1 MLVFD
6 IECMVQ
12 IRKNKAIRDVPMK
25 LILLG
30 PPGAG
35 KGTQAKFVTEY
46 LKIPQIST
54 GDILRAEVK
63 DRTDLGIKVQEIMD
77 SGGLVSDELIVSIV
91 KNRLQK
97 DDCTKGFLLDGFPR
111 TIPQAKALLE
121 AKIAIDIVI
130 ELSVSDDEIVKRL
143 SGRRVHEASGRIY
156 HIQNNPPKHPDLDDQ
171 TGEKLVQRP
180 DDLEST
186 VRKRLA
192 VYRSQTKPLVDFY
205 SNLSKSDSVHFESI
219 DGSLDMISVQDML
232 KKIIN

>member
-1 MLVFD
+1 
-6 IECMVQ
+6 MVHS
-12 IRKNKAIRDVPMK
+12 RKNKAIRDVPMK

-63 DRTDLGIKVQEIMD
+63 DRTDLGIKVQKIMD

-97 DDCTKGFLLDGFPR
+97 DDCTNGFLLDGFPR

-171 TGEKLVQRP
+171 TGEKLIQRP

>member
-1 MLVFD
+1 
-6 IECMVQ
+6 MVQ

-63 DRTDLGIKVQEIMD
+63 DRTDLGIKVQKIMD

-97 DDCTKGFLLDGFPR
+97 DDCTNGFLLDGFPR

-156 HIQNNPPKHPDLDDQ
+156 HIQNNPPKHPDSDDQ

-205 SNLSKSDSVHFESI
+205 SNLSKSNSVHFESI

>member
-1 MLVFD
+1 
-6 IECMVQ
+6 MVQ

-63 DRTDLGIKVQEIMD
+63 DRTDLGIKVQKIMD

-97 DDCTKGFLLDGFPR
+97 DDCTNGFLLDGFPR

-171 TGEKLVQRP
+171 TGEELVQRP

-205 SNLSKSDSVHFESI
+205 SNLSKSNSVHFESI

-232 KKIIN
+232 KKIIK

>member
-1 MLVFD
+1 
-6 IECMVQ
+6 MVQ

-63 DRTDLGIKVQEIMD
+63 DRTDLGIKVQKIMD

-97 DDCTKGFLLDGFPR
+97 DDCTNGFLLDGFPR

-205 SNLSKSDSVHFESI
+205 SNLSTSKSVHFESI

>member
-63 DRTDLGIKVQEIMD
+63 DHTDLGIKVQEIMD

-97 DDCTKGFLLDGFPR
+97 DDCTNGFLLDGFPR

-192 VYRSQTKPLVDFY
+192 IYRSQTKPLVDFY
-205 SNLSKSDSVHFESI
+205 SNLSKSDSAHFESI

>member
-63 DRTDLGIKVQEIMD
+63 DRTDLGIKVQKIMD

-97 DDCTKGFLLDGFPR
+97 DDCTNGFLLDGFPR

-130 ELSVSDDEIVKRL
+130 ELSVNDDEIVKRL

-192 VYRSQTKPLVDFY
+192 VYRSQT
-205 SNLSKSDSVHFESI
+205 
-219 DGSLDMISVQDML
+219 
-232 KKIIN
+232 

>member
-1 MLVFD
+1 
-6 IECMVQ
+6 MVQ

-63 DRTDLGIKVQEIMD
+63 DHTDLGIKVQEIMD

-97 DDCTKGFLLDGFPR
+97 DDCTNGFLLDGFPR

-186 VRKRLA
+186 VRRRLA

-219 DGSLDMISVQDML
+219 DGSLDMISVQDTL
-232 KKIIN
+232 KEIIN

>member
-1 MLVFD
+1 MYGSD
-6 IECMVQ
+6 P
-12 IRKNKAIRDVPMK
+12 KNKAIRDLPMK

-63 DRTDLGIKVQEIMD
+63 DNTDLGIKVQEIMD

-97 DDCTKGFLLDGFPR
+97 DDCTNGFLLDGFPR

-205 SNLSKSDSVHFESI
+205 SHLSKSNSVHFESI

>member
-63 DRTDLGIKVQEIMD
+63 DRTDLGIKVQKIMD

-97 DDCTKGFLLDGFPR
+97 DDCTNGFLLDGFPR

-205 SNLSKSDSVHFESI
+205 SNLSKSNGVHFESI

>member
-63 DRTDLGIKVQEIMD
+63 DRTDLGIKVQKIMD

-97 DDCTKGFLLDGFPR
+97 DDCKNGFLLDGFPR

-205 SNLSKSDSVHFESI
+205 SNLSKSNSVHFESI

>member
-1 MLVFD
+1 
-6 IECMVQ
+6 MVQ

-63 DRTDLGIKVQEIMD
+63 DHTDLGIKVQEIMD

-97 DDCTKGFLLDGFPR
+97 DDCTNGFLLDGFPR

-156 HIQNNPPKHPDLDDQ
+156 HVQNNPPKHPDLDDQ

-186 VRKRLA
+186 VRRRLA

-219 DGSLDMISVQDML
+219 DGSLDMISVQDTL
-232 KKIIN
+232 KEIIN

>member
-63 DRTDLGIKVQEIMD
+63 DHTDLGIKVQEIMD

-97 DDCTKGFLLDGFPR
+97 DDCTNGFLLDGFPR

>member
-1 MLVFD
+1 MYGSD
-6 IECMVQ
+6 P
-12 IRKNKAIRDVPMK
+12 KNKAIRDVPMK

-97 DDCTKGFLLDGFPR
+97 DDCTNGFLLDGFPR

-205 SNLSKSDSVHFESI
+205 SNLSKSNSVHFESI

>member
-1 MLVFD
+1 
-6 IECMVQ
+6 MVQ

-25 LILLG
+25 LIVLG

-54 GDILRAEVK
+54 GDILRSEVK
-63 DRTDLGIKVQEIMD
+63 DRTDLGIKVQKIMD

-97 DDCTKGFLLDGFPR
+97 DDCTNGFLLDGFPR

-180 DDLEST
+180 DDLEGT

-205 SNLSKSDSVHFESI
+205 SKLSKSDSVHFESI

>member
-1 MLVFD
+1 
-6 IECMVQ
+6 MVQ

-63 DRTDLGIKVQEIMD
+63 DRTDLGIKVQKVMD

-97 DDCTKGFLLDGFPR
+97 DDCTNGFLLDGFPR

-205 SNLSKSDSVHFESI
+205 SNLSKSNSVHFESI

>member
-1 MLVFD
+1 MYGSNP
-6 IECMVQ
+6 E
-12 IRKNKAIRDVPMK
+12 NKAIRDVPMK

-63 DRTDLGIKVQEIMD
+63 EHTDLGIKVQEIMD

-97 DDCTKGFLLDGFPR
+97 DDCTNGFLLDGFPR

>member
-63 DRTDLGIKVQEIMD
+63 DRTDLGIKVQKIMD

-97 DDCTKGFLLDGFPR
+97 DDCTNGILLDGFPR

-205 SNLSKSDSVHFESI
+205 SNLSKSNSVHFESI

>member
-6 IECMVQ
+6 IECIVH

-63 DRTDLGIKVQEIMD
+63 DRTDLGIKVQKIMD

-97 DDCTKGFLLDGFPR
+97 DDCTNGFLLDGFPR

-205 SNLSKSDSVHFESI
+205 SNLSKSNGVHFESI

>member
-1 MLVFD
+1 MYRSD
-6 IECMVQ
+6 P
-12 IRKNKAIRDVPMK
+12 KNKSIRDVPMK
-25 LILLG
+25 LIILG

-63 DRTDLGIKVQEIMD
+63 DHTDLGIKVQEVMD

-97 DDCTKGFLLDGFPR
+97 DDCKNGFLLDGFPR

-205 SNLSKSDSVHFESI
+205 SNLSKSNSVHFESI

>member
-1 MLVFD
+1 
-6 IECMVQ
+6 MVQ
-12 IRKNKAIRDVPMK
+12 IRKNKTIRDVPMK

-63 DRTDLGIKVQEIMD
+63 DRTDLGIKVQKIMD

-97 DDCTKGFLLDGFPR
+97 DDCTNGFLLDGFPR

-121 AKIAIDIVI
+121 AKIVIDIVI

-205 SNLSKSDSVHFESI
+205 SNLKKSNSVHFESI

>member
-1 MLVFD
+1 
-6 IECMVQ
+6 MVQ

-63 DRTDLGIKVQEIMD
+63 DHTDLGIKVQEIMD

-97 DDCTKGFLLDGFPR
+97 DDCTNGFLLDGFPR

-156 HIQNNPPKHPDLDDQ
+156 HIQSNPPKHLDLDDQ

-205 SNLSKSDSVHFESI
+205 SNLSKSNSVHFESI
-219 DGSLDMISVQDML
+219 DAVSYTHLTL
-232 KKIIN
+232 PTR

>member
-1 MLVFD
+1 
-6 IECMVQ
+6 MVQ

-63 DRTDLGIKVQEIMD
+63 DRTDLGIKVQKIMD

-97 DDCTKGFLLDGFPR
+97 DDCTNGFLLDGFPR

-205 SNLSKSDSVHFESI
+205 SNLSISNSVHFESI

-232 KKIIN
+232 KKIIK

>member
-1 MLVFD
+1 MGS
-6 IECMVQ
+6 EMC
-12 IRKNKAIRDVPMK
+12 IRD
-25 LILLG
+25 
-30 PPGAG
+30 
-35 KGTQAKFVTEY
+35 
-46 LKIPQIST
+46 
-54 GDILRAEVK
+54 R
-63 DRTDLGIKVQEIMD
+63 
-77 SGGLVSDELIVSIV
+77 LIVSIV

-97 DDCTKGFLLDGFPR
+97 DDCTNGFLLDGFPR

-205 SNLSKSDSVHFESI
+205 SNLSTSNSVHFESI

>member
-63 DRTDLGIKVQEIMD
+63 DRTDLGIKVQKIMD

-97 DDCTKGFLLDGFPR
+97 DDCTNGFLLDGFPR

-205 SNLSKSDSVHFESI
+205 SNLSKSNSVHFESI

>member
-1 MLVFD
+1 MYGSD
-6 IECMVQ
+6 P
-12 IRKNKAIRDVPMK
+12 KNKAIRDVPMK

-63 DRTDLGIKVQEIMD
+63 DHTDLGIKVQKIMD

-97 DDCTKGFLLDGFPR
+97 DDCTNGFLLDGFPR

>member
-1 MLVFD
+1 MYGSD
-6 IECMVQ
+6 P
-12 IRKNKAIRDVPMK
+12 KNKAIRDVPMK

-63 DRTDLGIKVQEIMD
+63 DHTDLGIKVQEIMD

-97 DDCTKGFLLDGFPR
+97 DDCTNGFLLDGFPR

-205 SNLSKSDSVHFESI
+205 SNLSKSNSVHFESI

>member
-1 MLVFD
+1 MYRSD
-6 IECMVQ
+6 P
-12 IRKNKAIRDVPMK
+12 KNKAIRDVPMK

-63 DRTDLGIKVQEIMD
+63 DRTDLGIKVQKIMD

-97 DDCTKGFLLDGFPR
+97 DDCTNGFLLDGFPR

-205 SNLSKSDSVHFESI
+205 SNLSKSNSVHFESI

>member
-1 MLVFD
+1 
-6 IECMVQ
+6 MVQ

-63 DRTDLGIKVQEIMD
+63 DRTDLGIKVQKIMD

-97 DDCTKGFLLDGFPR
+97 DDCTNGFLLDGFPR

-121 AKIAIDIVI
+121 AEIAIDIVI

-205 SNLSKSDSVHFESI
+205 SNLSKSNSVHFESI

>member
-1 MLVFD
+1 
-6 IECMVQ
+6 
-12 IRKNKAIRDVPMK
+12 MK

-63 DRTDLGIKVQEIMD
+63 DRTDLGIKVQKIMD

-97 DDCTKGFLLDGFPR
+97 DDCTNGFLLDGFPR

-205 SNLSKSDSVHFESI
+205 SNLSKSNGVHFESI

>member
-63 DRTDLGIKVQEIMD
+63 DRTDLGIKVQKIMD

-97 DDCTKGFLLDGFPR
+97 DDCTNGFLLDGFPR

-205 SNLSKSDSVHFESI
+205 SNLSKSNSVHFESI
-219 DGSLDMISVQDML
+219 DGSRDMISVQDML

>member
-63 DRTDLGIKVQEIMD
+63 DRTDLGIKVQKIMD

-97 DDCTKGFLLDGFPR
+97 DDCAPTFVILL
-111 TIPQAKALLE
+111 
-121 AKIAIDIVI
+121 
-130 ELSVSDDEIVKRL
+130 
-143 SGRRVHEASGRIY
+143 
-156 HIQNNPPKHPDLDDQ
+156 
-171 TGEKLVQRP
+171 
-180 DDLEST
+180 
-186 VRKRLA
+186 
-192 VYRSQTKPLVDFY
+192 
-205 SNLSKSDSVHFESI
+205 KS
-219 DGSLDMISVQDML
+219 L
-232 KKIIN
+232 

>member
-1 MLVFD
+1 
-6 IECMVQ
+6 MVQ
-12 IRKNKAIRDVPMK
+12 IRKNKAISDVPMK

-63 DRTDLGIKVQEIMD
+63 DRTDLGIKVQKIMD

-97 DDCTKGFLLDGFPR
+97 DDCTNGFLLDGFPR

-205 SNLSKSDSVHFESI
+205 SNLSKSNSVHFESI

>member
-1 MLVFD
+1 
-6 IECMVQ
+6 MVQ

-63 DRTDLGIKVQEIMD
+63 DRTDLGIKVQKIMD

-97 DDCTKGFLLDGFPR
+97 DDCTNGFLLDGFPR

-205 SNLSKSDSVHFESI
+205 SNLRTSNSVHFESI

>member
-1 MLVFD
+1 
-6 IECMVQ
+6 MVQ
-12 IRKNKAIRDVPMK
+12 IQKNKVIRDIPMK

-35 KGTQAKFVTEY
+35 KGTQAKFVTDY

-77 SGGLVSDELIVSIV
+77 SGRLVSDELIVSIV

-97 DDCTKGFLLDGFPR
+97 DDCTNGFLLDGFPR

-121 AKIAIDIVI
+121 ATITIDIVI

-205 SNLSKSDSVHFESI
+205 SNLSKSNSVHFESI

>member
-1 MLVFD
+1 
-6 IECMVQ
+6 MVQ

-63 DRTDLGIKVQEIMD
+63 DRTDLGIKVQKIMD

-97 DDCTKGFLLDGFPR
+97 DDCTNGFLLDGFPR

>member
-1 MLVFD
+1 MYGSD
-6 IECMVQ
+6 P
-12 IRKNKAIRDVPMK
+12 KNKAIRDVPMK

-63 DRTDLGIKVQEIMD
+63 DHTDLGIKVQEIMD

-97 DDCTKGFLLDGFPR
+97 DDCTNGFLLDGFPR

-219 DGSLDMISVQDML
+219 DGSLNMISVQDML

>member
-1 MLVFD
+1 
-6 IECMVQ
+6 
-12 IRKNKAIRDVPMK
+12 MK

-63 DRTDLGIKVQEIMD
+63 DRTDLGIKVQKIMD

-97 DDCTKGFLLDGFPR
+97 DDCTNGFLLDGFPR

-171 TGEKLVQRP
+171 TGEKLIQRP

-205 SNLSKSDSVHFESI
+205 SNLSKSNSIHFESI

-232 KKIIN
+232 KKIIK

>member
-1 MLVFD
+1 
-6 IECMVQ
+6 MVQ

-63 DRTDLGIKVQEIMD
+63 DRTDLGIKVQKIMD

-97 DDCTKGFLLDGFPR
+97 DDCTNGFLLDGFPR

-156 HIQNNPPKHPDLDDQ
+156 HIQNNPPKQ
-171 TGEKLVQRP
+171 I
-180 DDLEST
+180 
-186 VRKRLA
+186 
-192 VYRSQTKPLVDFY
+192 YRATLQK
-205 SNLSKSDSVHFESI
+205 
-219 DGSLDMISVQDML
+219 
-232 KKIIN
+232 